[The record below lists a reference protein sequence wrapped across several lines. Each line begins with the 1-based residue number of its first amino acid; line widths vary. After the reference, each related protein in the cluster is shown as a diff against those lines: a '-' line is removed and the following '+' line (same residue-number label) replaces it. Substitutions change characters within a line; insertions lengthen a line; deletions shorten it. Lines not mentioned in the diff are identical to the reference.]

1 MGLFDKKLDYSYGN
15 GALPWF
21 NEDAYSTLTL
31 PSSGTVFLPNI
42 NLIEKEKKA
51 GKLGYF
57 IELVSESYQA
67 NEGNSKNKKLVE
79 KYLTGLK
86 QVFTPNA
93 NSEAIQLIGWYMD
106 LGISVA
112 DVEEQSTL
120 QIEGKTHPSV
130 TNAMF
135 SLLMDA
141 RRDSEVQQILRGIND
156 LTTVLGA
163 AIRVGYLAKRD
174 KGALTV
180 QEMFRK

>member
-1 MGLFDKKLDYSYGN
+1 M
-15 GALPWF
+15 
-21 NEDAYSTLTL
+21 
-31 PSSGTVFLPNI
+31 
-42 NLIEKEKKA
+42 
-51 GKLGYF
+51 
-57 IELVSESYQA
+57 
-67 NEGNSKNKKLVE
+67 
-79 KYLTGLK
+79 TGLK
-86 QVFTPNA
+86 QVFAPNA
-93 NSEAIQLIGWYMD
+93 DSDAIQLIGRYMD

-163 AIRVGYLAKRD
+163 AIRVGYIAKRHN
-174 KGALTV
+174 GALTV
-180 QEMFRK
+180 QEMFRKLIWE

>member
-1 MGLFDKKLDYSYGN
+1 MGLFEKKLDYSNGN
-15 GALPWF
+15 GALPCF

-31 PSSGTVFLPNI
+31 PSYSTVFLPNI
-42 NLIEKEKKA
+42 NLIEREKKA

-57 IELVSESYQA
+57 IELVSENYQA

-79 KYLTGLK
+79 KYLTGLR
-86 QVFTPNA
+86 QVFAPDA
-93 NSEAIQLIGWYMD
+93 DSEAIQLMGRYMD

-112 DVEEQSTL
+112 DVEQQSTL

-141 RRDSEVQQILRGIND
+141 RRDSEVQQILKDLND
-156 LTTVLGA
+156 LITVLGA
-163 AIRVGYLAKRD
+163 AIRVGYLAKRHN
-174 KGALTV
+174 GALTV